1 MSLEKILSKVETA
14 KKDSGRQND
23 KINVIAVSKVQ
34 PIARIKKVLNEGHRL
49 FGENRVQESLEKWPK
64 LIDEYGKIEL
74 HLVGSLQT
82 NKVKDAM
89 NLFDVIHSIDRE
101 KLIVKIANEAQNL
114 GFCPDLFIQVNT
126 GNETQKAGVKK
137 EEVTKLLELAKLHSL
152 PIIGLMCLPP
162 INELPSDHFKI
173 LNRIA
178 KEHNLQRVSMGMSN
192 DFEDAIKFGATDIR
206 IGSAIFCPRE

>member
-1 MSLEKILSKVETA
+1 
-14 KKDSGRQND
+14 
-23 KINVIAVSKVQ
+23 
-34 PIARIKKVLNEGHRL
+34 
-49 FGENRVQESLEKWPK
+49 
-64 LIDEYGKIEL
+64 
-74 HLVGSLQT
+74 
-82 NKVKDAM
+82 M

-101 KLIVKIANEAQNL
+101 KLIVKIANEAQNF

-126 GNETQKAGVKK
+126 GNETQKAGVKI
-137 EEVTKLLELAKLHSL
+137 EEVIKLLELAKLHSL

-206 IGSAIFCPRE
+206 IGSAIFGPRE

>member
-1 MSLEKILSKVETA
+1 M
-14 KKDSGRQND
+14 
-23 KINVIAVSKVQ
+23 
-34 PIARIKKVLNEGHRL
+34 

-64 LIDEYGKIEL
+64 LIDQYGKIEL

-137 EEVTKLLELAKLHSL
+137 EEVTKLLDLAKLHSL

-206 IGSAIFCPRE
+206 IGSAIFGPRE